1 MAVRKEILDF
11 ILAERKPDTSDTLPT
26 HAYYLS
32 EVIGFF
38 VESEAQIKTFRKLL
52 NEDGSEYPFRGMY
65 IETLLDVSKKIGKVK
80 RYVLNGNIGA
90 DRLYSELINL
100 KPLTRDLQQEAK
112 LKGYNPFAEIC
123 GYIISTIDDMERW
136 KRNTLIHNTGKPGT
150 AGQTGEA
157 GQEPGTDTQPPLQS
171 ITTKLTDAQAK
182 QLLTELVEKGYISET
197 TTNDNWLA
205 TFGFTAFPENFSRIV
220 WIKKTL
226 PNKQPNKRSLLFLLD
241 LIGCK
246 EKDVRERI
254 NQLFVVQDAITEF
267 NDKNDFNEFYRPRDS
282 VRAALRNKNSQF
294 ASDLSDI
301 KDKALQPKES

>member
-38 VESEAQIKTFRKLL
+38 VESEGQIKTFRKLL

-65 IETLLDVSKKIGKVK
+65 IKTLLDVSKKIGKVK
-80 RYVLNGNIGA
+80 RYVLDGNIDA

-100 KPLTRDLQQEAK
+100 KPLTKDLQQEAK

-150 AGQTGEA
+150 ATPPKKERKKPGAKVTTFEQFIVNKDEAETILHTIETNIEKENPAQATLLIAGAIEA
-157 GQEPGTDTQPPLQS
+157 GKVS
-171 ITTKLTDAQAK
+171 IRVTAPS
-182 QLLTELVEKGYISET
+182 ISEK
-197 TTNDNWLA
+197 
-205 TFGFTAFPENFSRIV
+205 FGVNEASIKSHLTKYRSSRGKEHPHFTSME
-220 WIKKTL
+220 
-226 PNKQPNKRSLLFLLD
+226 
-241 LIGCK
+241 
-246 EKDVRERI
+246 
-254 NQLFVVQDAITEF
+254 
-267 NDKNDFNEFYRPRDS
+267 
-282 VRAALRNKNSQF
+282 
-294 ASDLSDI
+294 
-301 KDKALQPKES
+301 LQPYKDLFKG